1 MTAYLMTEYIYV
13 HRRYIYIYMI
23 IYFFFSIVAVLRM
36 EPRSSLMPSKHFAT
50 KPYLWCPRRDA

>member
-13 HRRYIYIYMI
+13 YRIYMI
-23 IYFFFSIVAVLRM
+23 IYFSFSIVAVLRM
-36 EPRSSLMPSKHFAT
+36 EPRSSLMPSKFFAT